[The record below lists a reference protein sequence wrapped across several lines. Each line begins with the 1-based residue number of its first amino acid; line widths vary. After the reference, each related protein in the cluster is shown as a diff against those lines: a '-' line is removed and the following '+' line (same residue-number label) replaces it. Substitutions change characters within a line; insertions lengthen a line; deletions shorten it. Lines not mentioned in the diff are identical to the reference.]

1 MSKSNYVKLATDAG
15 DQFLSTLAEGQESYL
30 KSLATLSTPPSPPPA
45 PAIPAF
51 AAALPT
57 ISEVTEA
64 NFSFAQKLL
73 KQQKDFIEKLVAATT
88 PASH

>member
-1 MSKSNYVKLATDAG
+1 MPKPNYLKLATDAG
-15 DQFLSTLAEGQESYL
+15 DQFLSTLAEGQESFL
-30 KSLATLSTPPSPPPA
+30 KSLATLSTPLPP

-57 ISEVTEA
+57 IQEVTEA
-64 NFSFAQKLL
+64 NFSFAQKVL
-73 KQQKDFIEKLVAATT
+73 KQQKEFIDKLVAAST

>member
-1 MSKSNYVKLATDAG
+1 MSKSNYLKLATDAG
-15 DQFLSTLAEGQESYL
+15 DQFLSTLAEGQESFL
-30 KSLATLSTPPSPPPA
+30 KSLATLSTPTPP

-51 AAALPT
+51 ATALPT
-57 ISEVTEA
+57 IQEVTEA

-73 KQQKDFIEKLVAATT
+73 KQQKDFIEKLVAAST

>member
-1 MSKSNYVKLATDAG
+1 MPNPSYLKVATDAG
-15 DQFLSTLAEGQESYL
+15 EQFLSTLHEGQETFL
-30 KSLATLSTPPSPPPA
+30 KSLATLSTPPPP

-57 ISEVTEA
+57 IQEVTAA
-64 NFSFAQKLL
+64 NFAFAEKLM
-73 KQQKDFIEKLVAATT
+73 KQQKEFIEKLVAAST

>member
-1 MSKSNYVKLATDAG
+1 MSKSNYLKLATDAG
-15 DQFLSTLAEGQESYL
+15 DQFLATLAEGQETFL
-30 KSLATLSTPPSPPPA
+30 KSLATMSTAPTPA

-51 AAALPT
+51 TAALPT
-57 ISEVTEA
+57 IQEVTEA

-88 PASH
+88 PVSH

>member
-1 MSKSNYVKLATDAG
+1 MSKSNYLKLATDAA
-15 DQFLSTLAEGQESYL
+15 DQFLSNLAEGQETFL
-30 KSLATLSTPPSPPPA
+30 KSLATLSTPPPA
-45 PAIPAF
+45 PVVPAF

-57 ISEVTEA
+57 VQEVTEA

-73 KQQKDFIEKLVAATT
+73 KQQKEFIEKLVAAST

>member
-1 MSKSNYVKLATDAG
+1 MSKSNYLKLATDAG
-15 DQFLSTLAEGQESYL
+15 DQFLSTLAEGQDTFL
-30 KSLATLSTPPSPPPA
+30 KSLNTLSTPPPVPA
-45 PAIPAF
+45 VPAF
-51 AAALPT
+51 ATALPT
-57 ISEVTEA
+57 IQEVTEA

>member
-1 MSKSNYVKLATDAG
+1 MSKSNYLKLATDAG
-15 DQFLSTLAEGQESYL
+15 DQFLSTLAEGQETFL
-30 KSLATLSTPPSPPPA
+30 KSLNTLSTPPPA

-51 AAALPT
+51 ATALPT
-57 ISEVTEA
+57 IQEVTEA

-73 KQQKDFIEKLVAATT
+73 KQQKEFIEKLVAATT